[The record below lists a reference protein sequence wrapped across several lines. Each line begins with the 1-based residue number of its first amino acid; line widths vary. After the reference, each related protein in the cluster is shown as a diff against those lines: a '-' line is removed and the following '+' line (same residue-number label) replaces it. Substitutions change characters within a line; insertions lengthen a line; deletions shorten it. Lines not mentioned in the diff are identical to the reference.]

1 MKEGKDILICT
12 CPHCHAELR
21 IAKAQKAGRFKYEC
35 RNCGKAF
42 AVSFPPS
49 ESRSEASSDNEPVPT
64 KPVKA
69 EADRKSLAIGGLIEK
84 KKGLFRKPALYPLKA
99 GLQYI
104 GRKDALIFSDI
115 MLNDPAVSRR
125 SVSVNVIKASD
136 NDVPQYL
143 LKVLKAKNP
152 VLVNGSPVK
161 EGESV
166 YLSIGASLVLGK
178 TRLILQ

>member
-1 MKEGKDILICT
+1 MKEGKDILTVT
-12 CPHCHAELR
+12 CPHCHTELK
-21 IAKAQKAGRFKYEC
+21 IAKALKPGRYKYEC

-42 AVSFPPS
+42 AVGFPLPG
-49 ESRSEASSDNEPVPT
+49 SRSGADSDNDPVPT
-64 KPVKA
+64 RPVKA
-69 EADRKSLAIGGLIEK
+69 EAGRKSLAIGGLVEK
-84 KKGLFRKPALYPLKA
+84 RKGFFRKPALYPLKA

-104 GRKDALIFSDI
+104 GRKDALVSSDI
-115 MLNDPAVSRR
+115 MIDDPTVSRR
-125 SVSVNVIKASD
+125 SVSINVIKASD

-152 VLVNGSPVK
+152 VLVGGIPVN

-166 YLSIGASLVLGK
+166 YLSVGTALVLGK